1 MRFWAS
7 RVGGPQ
13 PGLPYLG
20 ILLNINQTTQLGGW
34 GQGWWA
40 DTATAVTLSTRFFSF
55 SLLGFVLLSEV
66 DRGLGCS
73 SVGGALTSQAR
84 SPGCDP
90 APYTPGMV
98 APYTPGMVAP
108 TIPAFGRWS
117 QEVIFQYLLSLR
129 TAWATWDTV
138 STTKIIQLLFLKE
151 YLKVLQ
157 TDEKQW

>member
-7 RVGGPQ
+7 GVGGPQ

-40 DTATAVTLSTRFFSF
+40 DTATAVTLSARFFSF
-55 SLLGFVLLSEV
+55 SLLGFVLLSEAG
-66 DRGLGCS
+66 RGLGCS
-73 SVGGALTSQAR
+73 SVGGARTSQAW
-84 SPGCDP
+84 SPGWDP

-98 APYTPGMVAP
+98 AS